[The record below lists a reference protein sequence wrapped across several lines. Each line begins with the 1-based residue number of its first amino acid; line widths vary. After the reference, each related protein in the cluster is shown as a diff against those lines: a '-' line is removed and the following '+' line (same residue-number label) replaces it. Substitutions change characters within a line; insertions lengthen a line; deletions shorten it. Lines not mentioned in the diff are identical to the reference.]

1 MRSFRGIFG
10 ESGGMA
16 RGVGGSTSRTT
27 GGITGTGGK
36 NVTRVYKNM
45 DETIRAARKA
55 SGGKFPKYT
64 TKD

>member
-1 MRSFRGIFG
+1 MRSFRGMFG

-16 RGVGGSTSRTT
+16 RGVGGSAPRTT
-27 GGITGTGGK
+27 GGITGKGSK
-36 NVTRVYKNM
+36 NVTPVYKNM
-45 DETIRAARKA
+45 DQTIRAARKA